1 MDAASKVETT
11 LIDLNFSMVKKLCP
25 KIHYDFVSD
34 VGYALTLH
42 RHYIPLFTNR
52 PYRLDPSKPQKL
64 QEQVPHLATIV
75 EATNVWIV
83 KQLHVRPTHRHVRR
97 RTSTTKTSEGH
108 THDFLLLVVN
118 AFDLEGSG
126 RVMVML

>member
-1 MDAASKVETT
+1 MSQR
-11 LIDLNFSMVKKLCP
+11 
-25 KIHYDFVSD
+25 
-34 VGYALTLH
+34 LH

-118 AFDLEGSG
+118 AFDLEGRG